1 MFSCDLNLLHL
12 SSSANVFVWMTPKY
26 HHDVN
31 VPCKNSFRSFSCL
44 FVQHKHSRSMREL
57 MLAGE
62 GGPQMYIQ
70 SHLIFD
76 LSLLVVCA
84 VALGKSFDFVCLLS
98 LSSKIGILAQLR
110 ITL

>member
-1 MFSCDLNLLHL
+1 
-12 SSSANVFVWMTPKY
+12 
-26 HHDVN
+26 
-31 VPCKNSFRSFSCL
+31 
-44 FVQHKHSRSMREL
+44 